1 MTEATV
7 FFEPAPSV
15 ISEMETDPLTTSSMA
30 PALPIIL
37 VAALTA
43 SSVVV
48 VPPLPSLDRMTEA
61 TVFFEPA
68 PAVVTEVEADL
79 LSTLVVVVAG
89 LHIKILLRYD
99 YYL

>member
-15 ISEMETDPLTTSSMA
+15 ISEIGTDPLTSSA
-30 PALPIIL
+30 GLPIL
-37 VAALTA
+37 VAVTTLLSAA
-43 SSVVV
+43 IVS
-48 VPPLPSLDRMTEA
+48 PLPTLDIMTEA

-79 LSTLVVVVAG
+79 LSSLVVVVAG
-89 LHIKILLRYD
+89 LHAA
-99 YYL
+99 